1 MNPILVANVVENN
14 AHTERTRKQLRT
26 DTSDVENYCN
36 NVPARSFVDMLIT

>member
-26 DTSDVENYCN
+26 GTSDVETT
-36 NVPARSFVDMLIT
+36 VIMFLRVLL